1 VGNCPRTTVES
12 AAKEGII
19 GYMKIENLYRNQTI
33 LELPEVFCLE
43 KIHGT
48 SAHIKFKDGNLTFY
62 SGGETHERFVAL
74 FDQNH
79 LKTAFASFAQGEI
92 TVYGEAYGGK
102 MQGMRE
108 TYGDELKF
116 IVFEVKFDDT
126 WLTVPHARAAATMLK
141 LEFVDYVKIPT
152 TMDAINAERD
162 RASVQ
167 AIRNG
172 VGAGKRREGIV
183 LRPLEELVDSRGNRI
198 IAKHKSAEFCETKTV
213 REVDFNRAKVLTAA
227 KEIAEE
233 WATPM
238 RLRHVLDKAQAALNI
253 VRGTEMAPLAIKD
266 TKEIIHMMIEDVRA
280 EAKGEILESTEA
292 MSAIGRHTA
301 HLYHEW
307 LATQLKET
315 K

>member
-1 VGNCPRTTVES
+1 VH
-12 AAKEGII
+12 KEDDT
-19 GYMKIENLYRNQTI
+19 GYLKISNLYKEQTI
-33 LELPEVFCLE
+33 LELPEVYALE

-79 LKTAFASFAQGEI
+79 LKTAFAAFAQGEI

-116 IVFEVKFDDT
+116 VVFEVKFNDT
-126 WLTVPHARAAATMLK
+126 WLTVPHAHAAATMLK

-162 RASVQ
+162 RDSAQ

-172 VGAGKRREGIV
+172 IGTGKKREGVV

-198 IAKHKSAEFCETKTV
+198 IAKHKNAEFCETKTV
-213 REVDFNRAKVLTAA
+213 REVNPDKAKVL
-227 KEIAEE
+227 KEAVAIADE
-233 WATPM
+233 WVTPM
-238 RLRHVLDKAQAALNI
+238 RLQHVLDKAQAVMNNM
-253 VRGTEMAPLAIKD
+253 RGIEMAPLDIKD
-266 TKEIIHMMIEDVRA
+266 TKTVIHMMIEDVRT
-280 EAKGEILESTEA
+280 EAKGEILESKDA
-292 MSAIGRHTA
+292 MAAIGRRTA
-301 HLYHEW
+301 HLYHDW
-307 LATQLKET
+307 LATQLKESYE
-315 K
+315 